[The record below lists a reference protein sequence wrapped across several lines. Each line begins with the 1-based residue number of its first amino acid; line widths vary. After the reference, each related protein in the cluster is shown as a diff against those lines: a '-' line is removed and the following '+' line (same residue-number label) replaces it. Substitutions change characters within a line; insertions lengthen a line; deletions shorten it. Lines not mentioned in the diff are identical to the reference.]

1 MDSMDV
7 RKENAVCFTGHRE
20 IGEPISD
27 VELRLTETVECL
39 IEQGYVFFWAG
50 GARGFDTIASEVVL
64 KLKSIYLQIHLF
76 LALPFD
82 EQYTHEKNWTQ
93 AEISQYHRIKE
104 TASNV
109 VILCDGFRPGAYHQR
124 NRYLVDNS
132 SVCIAYL
139 NRDKSGTGYT
149 VRYAKKR
156 GLQVVNLL

>member
-64 KLKSIYLQIHLF
+64 KLKSIYLQRCLCGH
-76 LALPFD
+76 P
-82 EQYTHEKNWTQ
+82 
-93 AEISQYHRIKE
+93 
-104 TASNV
+104 AS
-109 VILCDGFRPGAYHQR
+109 
-124 NRYLVDNS
+124 
-132 SVCIAYL
+132 
-139 NRDKSGTGYT
+139 
-149 VRYAKKR
+149 
-156 GLQVVNLL
+156 